1 MMGLLV
7 VRDKLKDIYAQHE
20 MYVYAAFK
28 FLLVLIGMMLIKINI
43 GYMEQLGSIPVILA
57 VSVLSA
63 FLPLGLVILILAA
76 VILAN
81 IYALSMQLAIVSLCI
96 LLVMFIIYYR
106 FTPKDSALLILIP
119 MLFFLKIPYL
129 IPIVSG
135 LIGTPVTIV
144 AVAFG
149 TVVYYMINII
159 GTNASI
165 INNMEVDSSTSQ
177 IQYFLDLLIEN
188 KEMMFTIGVFL
199 VVIVIVYY
207 IKRMSINNS
216 WTTAIIVG
224 GCAQLVMIIAG
235 SLALDTKQSIVVI
248 VIGCVVSILLS
259 LVLQFFVFSVDYSRT
274 EHTQFEDDEYY
285 YYVKAVPKI
294 NVAAPEMN
302 VKRINA
308 QRKKKNRKIN
318 TSRK

>member
-7 VRDKLKDIYAQHE
+7 IRDKLKDFYAQHE
-20 MYVYAAFK
+20 MYVYALFK
-28 FLLVLIGMMLIKINI
+28 LILVLVGMILIKMNV
-43 GYMEQLGSIPVILA
+43 GYMQQLESVPVILA
-57 VSVLSA
+57 ISVLSA
-63 FLPLGLVILILAA
+63 FLPLGLVIVILAA
-76 VILAN
+76 IILAN

-106 FTPKDSALLILIP
+106 FTPKESAMLILIP
-119 MLFFLKIPYL
+119 MLFFLKIQYL
-129 IPIVSG
+129 IPIVAG
-135 LIGTPVTIV
+135 LIGTPVSIV
-144 AVAFG
+144 TVAFG
-149 TVVYYMINII
+149 TIVFYMISII
-159 GTNASI
+159 STNASI
-165 INNMEVDSSTSQ
+165 INNMEADTSTSQ
-177 IQYFLDLLIEN
+177 IEYFLDLLIEN

-199 VVIVIVYY
+199 VVIIIVYY

-224 GCAQLVMIIAG
+224 GSVQLVMFIVG
-235 SLALDTKQSIVVI
+235 SLMLETGQSIVML
-248 VIGCVVSILLS
+248 VVSCVISIFLS
-259 LVLQFFVFSVDYSRT
+259 VVLQFFVFSVDYSRT

-308 QRKKKNRKIN
+308 QRKKNKKNSGVR
-318 TSRK
+318 R

>member
-7 VRDKLKDIYAQHE
+7 IKDRFKNFYAQHE
-20 MYVYAAFK
+20 TYVLAVMK
-28 FLLVLIGMMLIKINI
+28 FLIVLIGMILIKVNI
-43 GYMEQLGSIPVILA
+43 GYMDKLQSVPVMFA
-57 VSVLSA
+57 VSVLAA

-76 VILAN
+76 IIVAN
-81 IYALSMQLAIVSLCI
+81 IYALSMQLAIVSLGI
-96 LLVMFIIYYR
+96 LIVMFIIYYR
-106 FTPKDSALLILIP
+106 FTPKESVLLIIIP
-119 MLFFLKIPYL
+119 MIFFLKIPYL
-129 IPIVSG
+129 IPIVAG
-135 LIGTPVTIV
+135 LVGTPLSIV

-149 TVVYYMINII
+149 TIVYYMIHII
-159 GTNASI
+159 GKNAAI
-165 INNMEVDSSTSQ
+165 INNMETDASASQ
-177 IQYFLDLLIEN
+177 TQYFLNLLVEN
-188 KEMMFTIGVFL
+188 KEMLFTIVVFL
-199 VVIVIVYY
+199 IVIVIVYY

-224 GCAQLVMIIAG
+224 GSAEMVMFIVG
-235 SLALDTKQSIVVI
+235 SLAIKTELSVVMI
-248 VIGCVVSILLS
+248 VIGCVVSVLLS

-308 QRKKKNRKIN
+308 QRKQKNKKNVN
-318 TSRK
+318 SRK